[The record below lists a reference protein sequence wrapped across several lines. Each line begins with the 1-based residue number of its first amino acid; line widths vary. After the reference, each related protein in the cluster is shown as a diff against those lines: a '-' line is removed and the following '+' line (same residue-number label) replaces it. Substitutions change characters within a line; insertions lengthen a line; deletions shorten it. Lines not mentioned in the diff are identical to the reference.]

1 MQDLPQMPP
10 LQPIFSEP
18 QPTPYDQM
26 LSSLAAADSMLTL
39 AAALCSKLDCGIR
52 HEIEDKIIDAAERV
66 MAALAF
72 ARKPPE
78 AELDDDPAFTRDEE
92 RHIERA
98 RERGAL

>member
-10 LQPIFSEP
+10 LQPLFAALE
-18 QPTPYDQM
+18 PTPYDQM

-52 HEIEDKIIDAAERV
+52 HEIEDKIIDAANAV
-66 MAALAF
+66 MDALAF

-78 AELDDDPAFTRDEE
+78 PTPDDDPKFTQNEE
-92 RHIERA
+92 FYMEQT
-98 RERGAL
+98 RERGRL